1 MYSRKQEKKRM
12 IDIHSHILPNI
23 DDGAKNTEMSL
34 EMAQSYIENGYTE
47 VIATPHWIEYG
58 GTPKRERVIE
68 VLSSFKKR
76 LEVEGIDLKIHL
88 GNEFFITPN
97 LLQYIEEKE
106 GATLNNSDYVLVEL
120 PMREYPQYV
129 ESVLF
134 DLQLKGYRPIIAHP
148 ERYSFY
154 REDPNRLGK
163 LISKGIYA
171 QMNFPSI
178 AGQYGKEVQK
188 SAEIFLKHNLIHL
201 AGTDSHSNRRRSP
214 KVKEAV
220 KLVKGIVGEDEF
232 HAMTTSRP
240 AKIIANE
247 EFVVKEPVEVKRKKW
262 FQFWR

>member
-1 MYSRKQEKKRM
+1 M

-23 DDGAKNTEMSL
+23 DDGAKDKEMSL
-34 EMAQSYIENGYTE
+34 EMARLYIENGYRE

-58 GTPKRERVIE
+58 GTPKRDRVVE
-68 VLSSFKKR
+68 VLSAFNRR
-76 LEVEGIDLKIHL
+76 LEVEEIPLKVRL
-88 GNEFFITPN
+88 GNEFFITPK
-97 LLQYIEEKE
+97 LLYYIEEKE

-134 DLQLKGYRPIIAHP
+134 DLQLKGYKPIIAHP
-148 ERYSFY
+148 ERYAVF

-163 LISKGIYA
+163 LISKGIYT

-188 SAEIFLKHNLIHL
+188 ASNIFLEHNLIHMM
-201 AGTDSHSNRRRSP
+201 GTDSHSNRRRSP
-214 KVKEAV
+214 KVKEAIGLL
-220 KLVKGIVGEDEF
+220 KKIVGE
-232 HAMTTSRP
+232 
-240 AKIIANE
+240 E
-247 EFVVKEPVEVKRKKW
+247 EFKKMTSTRPEHIIRNESFEVGTPKEYKKKKW